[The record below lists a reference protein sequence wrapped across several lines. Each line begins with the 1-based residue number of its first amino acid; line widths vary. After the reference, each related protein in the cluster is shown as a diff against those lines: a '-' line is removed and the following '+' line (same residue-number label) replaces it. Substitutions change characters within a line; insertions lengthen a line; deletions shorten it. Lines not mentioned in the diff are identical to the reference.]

1 MSRVATK
8 ASIKA
13 KRCFQLS
20 LIIHVA
26 AEIKTESVPRRAK
39 FKRSSKNFC
48 GNVSKNFEEILEGNC
63 NEILKTANILKFCG
77 KTVFSVLY
85 NW

>member
-20 LIIHVA
+20 LIVHIG
-26 AEIKTESVPRRAK
+26 AEIIEESVSRRVK
-39 FKRSSKNFC
+39 FKRSS
-48 GNVSKNFEEILEGNC
+48 
-63 NEILKTANILKFCG
+63 
-77 KTVFSVLY
+77 
-85 NW
+85 